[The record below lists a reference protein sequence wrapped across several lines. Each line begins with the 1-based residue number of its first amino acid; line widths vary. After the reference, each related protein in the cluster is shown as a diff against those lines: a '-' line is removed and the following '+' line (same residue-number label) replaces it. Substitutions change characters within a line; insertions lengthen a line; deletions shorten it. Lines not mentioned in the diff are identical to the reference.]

1 MLISGEEEEEKSIHY
16 KIRSRIKRIMDLIPA
31 LTFYHTINRV
41 RKRRRRGRRQ
51 KGGGKVDFE
60 QYNKNPNRSVY
71 KFPPHYIYLTPGFF
85 LHFMKCVLQF
95 VMSFVSRNSLSP
107 LRHIGGRGHQL

>member
-1 MLISGEEEEEKSIHY
+1 MSISGEEEEKSINY
-16 KIRSRIKRIMDLIPA
+16 NLIRSRIKRIMDLIPA

-60 QYNKNPNRSVY
+60 QY
-71 KFPPHYIYLTPGFF
+71 T
-85 LHFMKCVLQF
+85 MKSYMDQQQVIHLCFRVF
-95 VMSFVSRNSLSP
+95 AN
-107 LRHIGGRGHQL
+107 G